1 MYKSFLLLLASL
13 FLHLAVVSQKAGPS
27 IEEIA
32 ARFYNTYECGSPN
45 LFFNFE
51 NRAGQWRVGLKI
63 PVENSIKYPTGS
75 YLFFDADSGGF
86 KKLPYPLKWDTIQVD
101 FRKYLDSHLLSNFHI
116 HKYYGYNGWY
126 KDVIS
131 ALSGKERL
139 SDSALY
145 SLADAYCRYASC
157 MLIDQSDDGLKND
170 LFTMP
175 MTRNCMSAAQ
185 REKYH
190 QIESKAIFTFSR
202 LSQQNPNFETNVG
215 KIPIKYANEVMQEFH
230 SYLTYLDNFAA
241 TYSLPD
247 HLYPDTVIAKVRRV
261 LEKCPDNAIL
271 LSLGD
276 NDFYPVLYI
285 QQKLG
290 VRKDVHLIQ
299 RDLIM
304 VDRFIY
310 MANQPQFQSK
320 PVQLSVKYEQYKG
333 TTTDVILLGHRP
345 SAMPF
350 TEVIDTILK
359 GHPNEYNELT
369 LPSNEFIIKR
379 APENSSNRNET
390 TILFLETTSYILKED
405 WILLD
410 ILNNLNGRRLACAT
424 LLAGSLAPLNQYFVQ
439 KDDDLF
445 VY

>member
-1 MYKSFLLLLASL
+1 MYKSLLLLLASL
-13 FLHLAVVSQKAGPS
+13 FLHLAVVSQKVGPS

-32 ARFYNTYECGSPN
+32 ARFYNTYECSSPN

-51 NRAGQWRVGLKI
+51 NRAGQWRVSLKI
-63 PVENSIKYPTGS
+63 PVENSINFPMGS

-86 KKLPYPLKWDTIQVD
+86 KKLPFPLKRDTIQVD
-101 FRKYLDSHLLSNFHI
+101 FRQYLDSYLLSNFHI
-116 HKYYGYNGWY
+116 HEYYGYNGWY

-145 SLADAYCRYASC
+145 SLACAYCRYASC
-157 MLIDQSDDGLKND
+157 MVTDQSDDDSKND
-170 LFTMP
+170 LFNMP

-202 LSQQNPNFETNVG
+202 LSQQNPNLETLVG
-215 KIPIKYANEVMQEFH
+215 KIPVKYANEVMEEFH
-230 SYLTYLDNFAA
+230 TYLTYFDNFAA
-241 TYSLPD
+241 SYSLPD
-247 HLYPDTVIAKVRRV
+247 HLYPDTVVAKMRRV
-261 LEKCPDNAIL
+261 LEKCPENAIL

-290 VRKDVHLIQ
+290 VRKDVYLIHRHLIG
-299 RDLIM
+299 

-310 MANQPQFQSK
+310 MANKPQFQSK
-320 PVQLSVKYEQYKG
+320 PLQLSVKYEQYKG
-333 TTTDVILLGHRP
+333 TTNDYILLGHRSSP
-345 SAMPF
+345 MPF

-359 GHPNEYNELT
+359 GHLNEYNALT

-379 APENSSNRNET
+379 APQNANNRNET
-390 TILFLETTSYILKED
+390 TILFQETTPYILKED

-410 ILNNLNGRRLACAT
+410 ILNNLNGRRLVCVNR
-424 LLAGSLAPLNQYFVQ
+424 LDGSLAPLNQYFVQ